1 MINTKSFENLSI
13 NLQPHG
19 RGAKWKKMSIRI
31 LSNVPNIEYRR
42 WIFLENDG
50 EILCPFLKL
59 IFNVHYVYI
68 AMSPFKGKKILMII

>member
-1 MINTKSFENLSI
+1 MINPKSFENLSF

-19 RGAKWKKMSIRI
+19 RGAKWKKISIRI

-59 IFNVHYVYI
+59 IFDVH
-68 AMSPFKGKKILMII
+68 